1 MKRLSRRAF
10 MSAAPAVAIS
20 TVLAPEQRA
29 AAHLLGRLDGGPA
42 LGELYPSQDPR
53 TVEMIVGAAHTK
65 LDEVTS
71 LVKQR
76 PALARASW
84 DWGFGDWESALG
96 AASHVGR
103 RDIAEVLLAHGA
115 RANLFTFAM
124 LGQVDVV
131 RAICT
136 AQPGI
141 QRTPGPHGITL
152 LRHALAGKEEA
163 HDVVEYLTA
172 LGGADESPTNL
183 LIDEAAAEPYVAQYE
198 PIGMPHAR
206 LSIVWSDK
214 RQGLTLSRDDRS
226 PRVLLHE
233 GRHVFHPVGAP
244 DVSITFSV
252 IEDLA
257 LDMTIVD
264 GDQTLT
270 ARRVN

>member
-1 MKRLSRRAF
+1 MKRLSRRMF
-10 MSAAPAVAIS
+10 MSATPAVALS
-20 TVLAPEQRA
+20 ALLAPEQRA
-29 AAHLLGRLDGGPA
+29 AAHLLGRLEGGPSF
-42 LGELYPSQDPR
+42 GESYPSQDPQI
-53 TVEMIVGAAHTK
+53 VQMIVGAAHTK

-136 AQPGI
+136 AHPGI

-152 LRHALAGKEEA
+152 LKHAVAGEDEA

-172 LGGADESPTNL
+172 LGGADESPANL
-183 LIDEAAAEPYVAQYE
+183 PVDEAAAKPYVAQYE
-198 PIGMPHAR
+198 PIGMPHVR
-206 LSIVWSDK
+206 LSIAWSDK
-214 RQGLTLSRDDRS
+214 RQGLMLSRDDRS
-226 PRVLLHE
+226 ARFLLNE
-233 GRHVFHPVGAP
+233 GGHVFHPVGAP

-257 LDMTIVD
+257 LDMTIID
-264 GDQTLT
+264 GDHTLI